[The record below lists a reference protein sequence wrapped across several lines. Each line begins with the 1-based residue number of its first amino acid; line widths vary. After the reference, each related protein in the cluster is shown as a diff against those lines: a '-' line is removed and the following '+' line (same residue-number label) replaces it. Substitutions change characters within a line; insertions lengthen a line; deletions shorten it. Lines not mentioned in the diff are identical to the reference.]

1 MKKLI
6 SVIICAASAA
16 MPVCAEAAAETA
28 QSACV
33 INAATGD
40 IVFEKNAEER
50 LPMASTTK
58 IMTAYVALKNSTPKD
73 IVNVSMNAQQ
83 QEGSAMYISAGEQFY
98 MEDVLYGL
106 MLNSGNDAAVA
117 IAEHISGDVGSF
129 VDLMNKAAWE
139 IGADNTMFCN
149 PNGLPNPA
157 HRTTAKDLANI
168 TRKAM
173 QIPEFRRI
181 VSTASRT
188 VWQAPRTTEAGTEV
202 LPKAYELY
210 NHNKLL
216 NMYDGA
222 VGVKTGYTE
231 TAGRCL
237 VSAAERD
244 GMVFIA
250 VTLNDNDDWN
260 THAQLLDQAFAQHHP
275 ARLASKG
282 EVIKEFVLD
291 GKKYTFSAAE
301 DCVIP
306 LRDNAKNHINADIH
320 ISSNLP
326 APVNKGE
333 KVGYVEYK
341 CGGELFASV
350 DIVSDED
357 ITSVGKYRLKNSFY
371 EIWKNVWDF
380 FLI

>member
-98 MEDVLYGL
+98 MEDMLYGL

-129 VDLMNKAAWE
+129 VDLMNQAAWE

-168 TRKAM
+168 TREAM

-188 VWQAPRTTEAGTEV
+188 VWQAPRATGAGMEV
-202 LPKAYELY
+202 MPKAYELY

-237 VSAAERD
+237 VSAAERE

-306 LRDNAKNHINADIH
+306 LRDNAKSHINAGIH